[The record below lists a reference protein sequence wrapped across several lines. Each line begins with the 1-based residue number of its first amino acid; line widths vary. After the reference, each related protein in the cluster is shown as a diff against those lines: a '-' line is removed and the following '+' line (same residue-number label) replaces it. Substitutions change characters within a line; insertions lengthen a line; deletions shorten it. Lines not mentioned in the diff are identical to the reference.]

1 MTDLTDKVRVA
12 LEVYLQRGVDA
23 LAALQS
29 QGAEEFFEIM
39 TRRDAAYHNF
49 RALDALAAHQGVD
62 VATDERVKRLWAE
75 IDRVNRTLGGRMTE
89 LQSELGERLARLRTG
104 QARTKAYHSGT
115 PPTLRLVKQA

>member
-12 LEVYLQRGVDA
+12 LEVYLQRGRDA
-23 LAALQS
+23 LAALES

-49 RALDALAAHQGVD
+49 RALDAQAAHAGVD
-62 VATDERVKRLWAE
+62 VAVDGRVKRLWTE
-75 IDRVNRTLGGRMTE
+75 IDLVNRTLGGRMTE
-89 LQSELGERLARLRTG
+89 LQTELGERLGRLRAA
-104 QARTKAYHSGT
+104 QVRTKAYHSGT